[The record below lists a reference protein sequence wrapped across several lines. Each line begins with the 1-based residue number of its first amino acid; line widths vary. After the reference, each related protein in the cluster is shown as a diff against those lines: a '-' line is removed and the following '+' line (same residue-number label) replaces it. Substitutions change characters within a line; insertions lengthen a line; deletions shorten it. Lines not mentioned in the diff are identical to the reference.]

1 MQGKIM
7 QEIIQEIV
15 KSVVSGKALEVVD
28 LEIHIHRKK
37 PLLRVFI
44 EKAGGITVD
53 ECAAISHEL
62 SVNFL
67 VEEAIPDDLII
78 EVSSPGVDRPL
89 RTKRDFDRNK
99 DRTLQ
104 VRFRQGDKEAQAVG
118 KLIDVSDETI
128 RLKKQVDEI
137 EIKRDSILV
146 AKQHIPF

>member
-1 MQGKIM
+1 M

-28 LEIHIHRKK
+28 LEIHTNRKK
-37 PLLRVFI
+37 PLLRVFL

-53 ECAAISHEL
+53 ECAAISREL

-89 RTKRDFDRNK
+89 KTKRDFERNK

-104 VRFRQGDKEAQAVG
+104 VRFRQGDREAQAVG

-128 RLKKQVDEI
+128 RLEKQADEL
-137 EIKRDSILV
+137 EIKRDAILV